1 MRLQAP
7 QPTRP
12 MEFTVQIRITLRP
25 SILDPQ
31 GKATHHA
38 LEQLGFEGIRSVRM
52 GKFIAL
58 RVEADSEESARQ
70 MAVEVCEK
78 LLANPVMEDFEI
90 EGAVP
95 AAV

>member
-1 MRLQAP
+1 
-7 QPTRP
+7 
-12 MEFTVQIRITLRP
+12 MEFVVQIRVTLRP

-31 GKATHHA
+31 GKATRHA
-38 LEQLGFEGIRSVRM
+38 LEQLGFAEVRGVRM

-58 RVEADSEESARQ
+58 RVEAGSESEARDVARSA
-70 MAVEVCEK
+70 CEK

-95 AAV
+95 APA

>member
-1 MRLQAP
+1 
-7 QPTRP
+7 
-12 MEFTVQIRITLRP
+12 MEFVVQIRVTLRP

-38 LEQLGFEGIRSVRM
+38 LEQLGFTGIRGVRM

-58 RVEADSEESARQ
+58 RVEAGSGAEAR
-70 MAVEVCEK
+70 EVATAACGK

-95 AAV
+95 APA